1 MQRTTPARLATY
13 GYVNPAI
20 AAVTGWVL
28 LGEALSSLQLTGMAI
43 ILAAVIAVT
52 LPERRVP

>member
-1 MQRTTPARLATY
+1 MRRTTPARLATY

-28 LGEALSSLQLTGMAI
+28 LGEALSTLQLAGMLI
-43 ILAAVIAVT
+43 ILAGVVFVT
-52 LPERRVP
+52 LPEPTPK